1 MSNDEQQTQN
11 PIRRFIN
18 ERGLVLLIG
27 LAILGLIL
35 ICVIGILLL
44 NTLNQTDGADGS
56 GGTPTP
62 IPTRSESDAVQE
74 EAIVVGVSDSTTVS
88 VTLDAPSSLQLSGQS
103 FTVQTQV
110 LSADGIWST
119 AGIGD
124 GTAVWIYGS
133 IINYVLGLP
142 DSGNNRA
149 LIEQMVPGDEIVLTM
164 RGGGKHTFVFDSRQ
178 VVPVNDRDIFAQTS
192 PGLTL
197 ALVQGNDEE
206 RLVIHGT
213 YVVPETTTSGSATS
227 VFELGETASLGNVQV
242 TVTGAIYLPDRP
254 EIPPGFA
261 FFLVDYQVQNIGLN
275 ALDTSKLKLSLL
287 DELGNQYALS
297 PVASQLGNNPPLSGF
312 LNIDQ
317 ISNATIGFQI
327 PLGLASPTLNLIISQ
342 TDGGAQIVVNLPF
355 PGGARAAQGAAV
367 SIENV
372 QVSDDR
378 TSLILTGQITNLS
391 GQAVVVSESDVRL
404 TTSDGASYLLL
415 SINPQFP
422 WTVSANQALTFV
434 LTYQRPLTADTAVFT
449 VLNQPFQ
456 LSGLR

>member
-88 VTLDAPSSLQLSGQS
+88 VTLDAPSSLQLGGQS

-142 DSGNNRA
+142 VAGNNRA

-164 RGGGKHTFVFDSRQ
+164 RGGGKHTFV
-178 VVPVNDRDIFAQTS
+178 
-192 PGLTL
+192 
-197 ALVQGNDEE
+197 
-206 RLVIHGT
+206 
-213 YVVPETTTSGSATS
+213 
-227 VFELGETASLGNVQV
+227 
-242 TVTGAIYLPDRP
+242 
-254 EIPPGFA
+254 
-261 FFLVDYQVQNIGLN
+261 
-275 ALDTSKLKLSLL
+275 
-287 DELGNQYALS
+287 
-297 PVASQLGNNPPLSGF
+297 
-312 LNIDQ
+312 
-317 ISNATIGFQI
+317 
-327 PLGLASPTLNLIISQ
+327 
-342 TDGGAQIVVNLPF
+342 
-355 PGGARAAQGAAV
+355 
-367 SIENV
+367 
-372 QVSDDR
+372 
-378 TSLILTGQITNLS
+378 
-391 GQAVVVSESDVRL
+391 
-404 TTSDGASYLLL
+404 
-415 SINPQFP
+415 
-422 WTVSANQALTFV
+422 
-434 LTYQRPLTADTAVFT
+434 
-449 VLNQPFQ
+449 
-456 LSGLR
+456 